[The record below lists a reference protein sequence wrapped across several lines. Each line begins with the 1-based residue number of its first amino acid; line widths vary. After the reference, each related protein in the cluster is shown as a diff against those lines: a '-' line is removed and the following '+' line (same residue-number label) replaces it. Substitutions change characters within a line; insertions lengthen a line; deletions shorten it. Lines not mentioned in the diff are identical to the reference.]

1 MTYATRTYTTQTST
15 TYKVTVVAEGP
26 VNGTTARVLLGA
38 WETYTPGGA
47 LYRLRQQA
55 HRIADGLDPH
65 PRAAWVAEAGRVLVP
80 VGPHVPDVPSA
91 LRAWC
96 DDHRQQEAAR
106 RRLDRGERFTV
117 GAADHSGRYTLTAR
131 PTEVTAAPSTAPPLV
146 APVRRRRRTRPR
158 SRARHRAPRHHLEAL
173 AVTLGAVV
181 GILALAVAIG
191 CGWGPWYGR

>member
-1 MTYATRTYTTQTST
+1 MTYGTRTTH

-65 PRAAWVAEAGRVLVP
+65 PRAAWVADAGRVLVP
-80 VGPHVPDVPSA
+80 VGAHVPDVPSA

-117 GAADHSGRYTLTAR
+117 GAADHSGRYTLTVQ
-131 PTEVTAAPSTAPPLV
+131 PTGVTAAPSPAPPLV
-146 APVRRRRRTRPR
+146 APVRGRRRTR
-158 SRARHRAPRHHLEAL
+158 SRHRAPRHHLEAL
-173 AVTLGAVV
+173 AVTLGAVL
-181 GILALAVAIG
+181 GILALAVAF
-191 CGWGPWYGR
+191 GRG